1 MWISLCHILYPVSV
15 HGAGIRISE
24 ITTFP
29 FVCLHL
35 FNSDLLILDMIVL
48 ALDLQLYH
56 NILIVFWLKILWRG
70 LDLGKCKSIS
80 ERKRLPIFVSTFL
93 LYGGLY
99 QMMFCEGFLRALVSH
114 CGIPCMQD

>member
-15 HGAGIRISE
+15 RGAGIRISE

-80 ERKRLPIFVSTFL
+80 ERKHLLNLQLPNRATSTL
-93 LYGGLY
+93 NLVTHKKL
-99 QMMFCEGFLRALVSH
+99 LVSLA
-114 CGIPCMQD
+114 